1 MTIPLTDEQIA
12 SAAVAYREQGSIR
25 KTAALLGL
33 SYGATH
39 KRVTRAAE
47 RGLLG
52 TKPVLPGY
60 EIKSIASK
68 QGEAWVRQGKAAGEV
83 FEMPDGHT
91 AKGYSALVDAEGRVI
106 QKWVKTRETPSAADI
121 ADILAKRFQHYEP
134 AAPSIKLS
142 SLGDADLH
150 CLVPC
155 NDWHVG
161 MFAWVRET
169 ETNWDLKI
177 GPRVIGA
184 AIDET
189 IARSPISHT
198 AIVLGGGDLTHADNN
213 DNRTKRSGNVLDVD
227 GRHTKVVETAGEM
240 MVRTVDAA
248 LHRHGRVLV
257 RNLKG
262 NHDDETAPSIAWFLK
277 AWYRNEPRVHVDIDQ
292 SLFWYHEHG
301 QTMLGA
307 THGHAAKLRD
317 MPQIMATRRPEMW
330 GRTRYRY
337 AHGFHVHHK
346 SGFVAEEGGV
356 VAESHQAPIPQD
368 AWHYGAGFLSGRSVQ
383 AISYH
388 RLYGENGRVRVAVLD
403 GGPVAANDNTPQ
415 VRAA

>member
-1 MTIPLTDEQIA
+1 MPSQAETRTCALTIPLTDEQIA

-33 SYGATH
+33 SYGAAH

-189 IARSPISHT
+189 IGRSPISHT

-227 GRHTKVVETAGEM
+227 GRHTS
-240 MVRTVDAA
+240 
-248 LHRHGRVLV
+248 
-257 RNLKG
+257 
-262 NHDDETAPSIAWFLK
+262 APW
-277 AWYRNEPRVHVDIDQ
+277 
-292 SLFWYHEHG
+292 
-301 QTMLGA
+301 
-307 THGHAAKLRD
+307 
-317 MPQIMATRRPEMW
+317 TRRCTGMAACW
-330 GRTRYRY
+330 CATSR
-337 AHGFHVHHK
+337 
-346 SGFVAEEGGV
+346 
-356 VAESHQAPIPQD
+356 
-368 AWHYGAGFLSGRSVQ
+368 
-383 AISYH
+383 AITMTKPH
-388 RLYGENGRVRVAVLD
+388 RQSRGS
-403 GGPVAANDNTPQ
+403 
-415 VRAA
+415 